1 MGNERNGEEAGQI
14 ALIEQKHKS
23 IQTERD
29 QNVDQEVEITVSK
42 SAIEEVWSIWNFTVN
57 YTVLK

>member
-14 ALIEQKHKS
+14 ALIEQKPKS

-29 QNVDQEVEITVSK
+29 QNVDQEIEITVSK
-42 SAIEEVWSIWNFTVN
+42 PAIEEVWSIWNFTVN

>member
-42 SAIEEVWSIWNFTVN
+42 PAIEEV
-57 YTVLK
+57 